1 MKRILDYNSFSF
13 TYSILNNQVVNL
25 KGIGYL
31 DLIYLKKN
39 KKKIIYYI
47 LSRVEKKNAI
57 LSKFSYKNEVE
68 FLAN

>member
-47 LSRVEKKNAI
+47 LSRVEKKNAT